1 MKKYSRR
8 IKSMKVKTQ
17 LFLAVAALLLVLV
30 PATGL
35 FAQKKADLS
44 KEVKIVGYLLGEAPA
59 GMPAV
64 MTELNKRLKKDLNC
78 TMEINYI
85 GWGDFQSKY
94 PLILA
99 SGQDFDWIYTANWA
113 FYFQQAAKG
122 AFAEITEA
130 ILKADMPLHYAAVP
144 KTAFREAK
152 VNGKMYMVTTSTPDR
167 KIPVTII
174 RGDLRKKYKVPEIK
188 KYSDLEKYFE
198 AIKKNEPSMVPMNLD
213 SSYDIGRPYAA
224 LAAELGDYYTD
235 VLFST
240 GSGSG
245 VDFNLEDPANKLTYH
260 LDGKDLANHKK
271 AATIMKSWYDKGY
284 INKDVFANKVRS
296 KDAFNL
302 GKSGVGIGNS
312 QDIQANLA
320 DAKAKGWEVEIVPEL
335 DSSNHYYADPHINNG
350 FGLAA
355 GTKNA
360 ERTLMAMDLIM
371 EDKAYNYLM
380 YFGIEGVNYMIK
392 NNKIDLPAGITADKN
407 TYPPDAAGFWFTN
420 KDQFLPFA
428 TWPEQYVAL
437 KKDIMAKKYLA
448 PTIFQ
453 TMPYVTDSIKTE
465 LATLN
470 QLIVQYEQP
479 LWLGMA
485 QDIDGAYK
493 TLDTKLKAAGVVKVK
508 DELQKQVD
516 AYVKSIQ

>member
-1 MKKYSRR
+1 MKTR
-8 IKSMKVKTQ
+8 KSLT
-17 LFLAVAALLLVLV
+17 FIATLLVIIPLV
-30 PATGL
+30 GIY
-35 FAQKKADLS
+35 AQKKADLS

-64 MTELNKRLKKDLNC
+64 MAELNKKLKKDINA

-122 AFAEITEA
+122 AFKEITDDM
-130 ILKADMPLHYAAVP
+130 LKTYMPLHYAAMP
-144 KTAFREAK
+144 RTAYKEAK
-152 VNGKMYMVTTSTPDR
+152 VNGRMYIVGTSTPDR

-198 AIKKNEPSMVPMNLD
+198 ALKKNEPAMVPMNLD
-213 SSYDIGRPYAA
+213 SSFDIGRPYAA
-224 LAAELGDYYTD
+224 LTAELGDYYFD

-245 VDFNLEDPANKLTYH
+245 VDFNLEDPTYKCVYH
-260 LDGKDLANHKK
+260 LDGKDLENHKK
-271 AATIMKSWYDKGY
+271 AAAIMKSWYDKGY

-302 GKSGVGIGNS
+302 GTSGVGIGNS
-312 QDIQANLA
+312 QDIQANIA
-320 DAKAKGWEVEIVPEL
+320 DAKSKGWEVEIVPEL
-335 DSSNHYYADPHINNG
+335 DAGNHYYADPSINNG

-371 EDKAYNYLM
+371 EDKSYNYLA
-380 YFGIEGVNYMIK
+380 YFGIEGVNYVIK

-420 KDQFLPFA
+420 KDEHLPFA
-428 TWPEQYVAL
+428 SWSEQYIAL
-437 KKDIMAKKYLA
+437 KKDIKDKKYLVS
-448 PTIFQ
+448 TIFQ

-479 LWLGMA
+479 LWLGMI
-485 QDIDGAYK
+485 QDIDGAFAA
-493 TLDTKLKAAGVVKVK
+493 LDQKLKAAGVMKVK
-508 DELQKQVD
+508 AELQKQVD